1 MKAASAHNQHGA
13 DHLAETAG
21 RLKEDVQE
29 LTGAIRD
36 ASQEV
41 YKSGRGKVVQFQKT
55 ASKRIADNP
64 IQSVLIAAGVG
75 FVAGFLLRRR

>member
-1 MKAASAHNQHGA
+1 MKAASAHNQHGT
-13 DHLAETAG
+13 DHLVETAG
-21 RLKEDVQE
+21 RLKEDVRE
-29 LTGAIRD
+29 LTGAVRD

-41 YKSGRGKVVQFQKT
+41 YKAGREKVVQFQKT

-64 IQSVLIAAGVG
+64 IQSVLIAAGFG